1 MRRIS
6 RLALALTATVLL
18 ALGLAAC
25 GDDSS
30 SASSDPIVIG
40 YSAWPG
46 WFPLKVAEAQGF
58 FADAGVNVELKYF
71 NDYTAS
77 IDALA
82 AGQVDANAQT
92 LNDTLAIAA
101 TGSDVRIVVNTDFS
115 AGNDAIIVDRSITSV
130 ADLKGKTV
138 AAEAGVVDDNP
149 ARSIRMHRLPR
160 KLPVFLT
167 TAEKKRLLKELKGRT
182 DFSALRDRAMIE
194 VLLGTGIRLGEL
206 AALDMDD
213 IDLDAKHLRVRAK
226 GNVPQVKFI
235 KTDLRTLLRR
245 YLAERRRHGR
255 PEMEALFLSNRDGR
269 LCQRQI
275 ANRLAHW
282 LRKAGIEKE
291 LTPHGLRHTFATH
304 LYGATNDLLVVQRAL
319 GHRDVSTTQIYTHL
333 VDGQLE
339 EALERL

>member
-1 MRRIS
+1 MSNRTADLDLTGATEAFCARLSAEGRSPATIAAYRRD
-6 RLALALTATVLL
+6 LALVARVAGELTPGIVCRAVTAGLL
-18 ALGLAAC
+18 
-25 GDDSS
+25 D
-30 SASSDPIVIG
+30 
-40 YSAWPG
+40 
-46 WFPLKVAEAQGF
+46 
-58 FADAGVNVELKYF
+58 
-71 NDYTAS
+71 
-77 IDALA
+77 
-82 AGQVDANAQT
+82 QV
-92 LNDTLAIAA
+92 
-101 TGSDVRIVVNTDFS
+101 FS
-115 AGNDAIIVDRSITSV
+115 AGAVIESERGPRSAASLHRMKAAV
-130 ADLKGKTV
+130 RAFFAW
-138 AAEAGVVDDNP
+138 AAETGVVGDNP

-167 TAEKKRLLKELKGRT
+167 TAEKKRLLKELKGRP

>member
-1 MRRIS
+1 MK
-6 RLALALTATVLL
+6 
-18 ALGLAAC
+18 AAVR
-25 GDDSS
+25 
-30 SASSDPIVIG
+30 A
-40 YSAWPG
+40 
-46 WFPLKVAEAQGF
+46 F
-58 FADAGVNVELKYF
+58 FAWAV
-71 NDYTAS
+71 
-77 IDALA
+77 
-82 AGQVDANAQT
+82 
-92 LNDTLAIAA
+92 
-101 TGSDVRIVVNTDFS
+101 
-115 AGNDAIIVDRSITSV
+115 
-130 ADLKGKTV
+130 
-138 AAEAGVVDDNP
+138 EAGVVEDNP

-255 PEMEALFLSNRDGR
+255 PEMEALFLSNRDAR

-282 LRKAGIEKE
+282 LRKAGIEKD
-291 LTPHGLRHTFATH
+291 LMPHGLRHTFATH

>member
-1 MRRIS
+1 MSNRTADLDLTGATEAFCARLSAEGRSPATISAYRRD
-6 RLALALTATVLL
+6 LALVARVAGELTPGIVCRAVTAGLL
-18 ALGLAAC
+18 
-25 GDDSS
+25 D
-30 SASSDPIVIG
+30 
-40 YSAWPG
+40 
-46 WFPLKVAEAQGF
+46 
-58 FADAGVNVELKYF
+58 
-71 NDYTAS
+71 
-77 IDALA
+77 
-82 AGQVDANAQT
+82 QV
-92 LNDTLAIAA
+92 
-101 TGSDVRIVVNTDFS
+101 FS
-115 AGNDAIIVDRSITSV
+115 AGVVIESERGPRSAVS
-130 ADLKGKTV
+130 LHRMK
-138 AAEAGVVDDNP
+138 AAVRAFFAWAVEAGVVNDNP

-160 KLPVFLT
+160 TLPVFLT
-167 TAEKKRLLKELKGRT
+167 ASEKKRLLKELKGRP

-245 YLAERRRHGR
+245 YLAERRRHGH

-282 LRKAGIEKE
+282 LRKAGIEKD

>member
-1 MRRIS
+1 MSNRTADLDLTGATEAFCARLSAEGRSPATIAAYRRD
-6 RLALALTATVLL
+6 LALVARVAGVLASGIVCREVTAGLL
-18 ALGLAAC
+18 
-25 GDDSS
+25 DQVFS
-30 SASSDPIVIG
+30 
-40 YSAWPG
+40 
-46 WFPLKVAEAQGF
+46 AEAVIESERGPRSAASLHRMKAAVRAF
-58 FADAGVNVELKYF
+58 FAW
-71 NDYTAS
+71 
-77 IDALA
+77 
-82 AGQVDANAQT
+82 
-92 LNDTLAIAA
+92 
-101 TGSDVRIVVNTDFS
+101 
-115 AGNDAIIVDRSITSV
+115 
-130 ADLKGKTV
+130 

>member
-1 MRRIS
+1 MSNRTADLDLTGATEAFCARLSAEGRSPATIAAYRRD
-6 RLALALTATVLL
+6 LALVARVAGELAPGIVCRAVTA
-18 ALGLAAC
+18 GL
-25 GDDSS
+25 
-30 SASSDPIVIG
+30 
-40 YSAWPG
+40 
-46 WFPLKVAEAQGF
+46 
-58 FADAGVNVELKYF
+58 
-71 NDYTAS
+71 
-77 IDALA
+77 ID
-82 AGQVDANAQT
+82 QV
-92 LNDTLAIAA
+92 
-101 TGSDVRIVVNTDFS
+101 FS
-115 AGNDAIIVDRSITSV
+115 AGAVTESERGPRS
-130 ADLKGKTV
+130 
-138 AAEAGVVDDNP
+138 AASLHRMKAAVRAFFAWAVEAGVVEDNP

>member
-1 MRRIS
+1 MSNRTADLDLTAATEAFCARLSAEGRSPATIAAYRRD
-6 RLALALTATVLL
+6 LALVARVAGELAPGIGCRAVTAGLL
-18 ALGLAAC
+18 
-25 GDDSS
+25 D
-30 SASSDPIVIG
+30 
-40 YSAWPG
+40 
-46 WFPLKVAEAQGF
+46 KV
-58 FADAGVNVELKYF
+58 
-71 NDYTAS
+71 
-77 IDALA
+77 
-82 AGQVDANAQT
+82 
-92 LNDTLAIAA
+92 
-101 TGSDVRIVVNTDFS
+101 FS
-115 AGNDAIIVDRSITSV
+115 AGAVTESGRGPRS
-130 ADLKGKTV
+130 
-138 AAEAGVVDDNP
+138 AASLHRMKAAVRAFFAWAVEAGVVEDNP

-255 PEMEALFLSNRDGR
+255 PEMEALFLSNRNGR

>member
-1 MRRIS
+1 MSNRTADLDLTGATEAFCARLSAEGRSPATKAAYRRD
-6 RLALALTATVLL
+6 LALVARVAGELAPGIVCRAVTARLL
-18 ALGLAAC
+18 DQVFSARAVTESERGPRSAA
-25 GDDSS
+25 SLHRMKT
-30 SASSDPIVIG
+30 AVR
-40 YSAWPG
+40 A
-46 WFPLKVAEAQGF
+46 F
-58 FADAGVNVELKYF
+58 FAW
-71 NDYTAS
+71 
-77 IDALA
+77 
-82 AGQVDANAQT
+82 
-92 LNDTLAIAA
+92 
-101 TGSDVRIVVNTDFS
+101 
-115 AGNDAIIVDRSITSV
+115 
-130 ADLKGKTV
+130 

-167 TAEKKRLLKELKGRT
+167 AAEKKRLLKELKGRT

-235 KTDLRTLLRR
+235 KSDLRTLLRR

>member
-1 MRRIS
+1 MSNRTADLELTAATEAFCARLSAEGRSPATIAAYRRD
-6 RLALALTATVLL
+6 LALVARVAGELTPGIVCRAVTAGLL
-18 ALGLAAC
+18 
-25 GDDSS
+25 D
-30 SASSDPIVIG
+30 
-40 YSAWPG
+40 
-46 WFPLKVAEAQGF
+46 
-58 FADAGVNVELKYF
+58 
-71 NDYTAS
+71 
-77 IDALA
+77 
-82 AGQVDANAQT
+82 QV
-92 LNDTLAIAA
+92 
-101 TGSDVRIVVNTDFS
+101 FS
-115 AGNDAIIVDRSITSV
+115 AGAVTESERGPRS
-130 ADLKGKTV
+130 
-138 AAEAGVVDDNP
+138 AASLHRMKAAVRAFFAWAVEAGVVDDNP

-182 DFSALRDRAMIE
+182 DFSTLRDRAMIE

-206 AALDMDD
+206 AALDLDD

-255 PEMEALFLSNRDGR
+255 PEMEALFLSNRDDR

-304 LYGATNDLLVVQRAL
+304 LYGATNDLIVVQRAL

>member
-1 MRRIS
+1 MSNRTADLDLTGATEAFCARLSAEGRSPATIAAYRRD
-6 RLALALTATVLL
+6 LAL
-18 ALGLAAC
+18 
-25 GDDSS
+25 
-30 SASSDPIVIG
+30 
-40 YSAWPG
+40 
-46 WFPLKVAEAQGF
+46 VARV
-58 FADAGVNVELKYF
+58 AG
-71 NDYTAS
+71 
-77 IDALA
+77 ALA
-82 AGQVDANAQT
+82 PGIVCRKVTAGLLDQV
-92 LNDTLAIAA
+92 
-101 TGSDVRIVVNTDFS
+101 FS
-115 AGNDAIIVDRSITSV
+115 AGAVIESERGQRSAASLHRMKAAV
-130 ADLKGKTV
+130 RAFFAW

-167 TAEKKRLLKELKGRT
+167 TAEKKQLLKELKGRT

-245 YLAERRRHGR
+245 YMAERRRHGR

>member
-1 MRRIS
+1 MSNRTADLDLTGAIEAFCARLSAEGRSPATIAAYRRD
-6 RLALALTATVLL
+6 LALVARVAGELASGIVCRAVTAGLL
-18 ALGLAAC
+18 
-25 GDDSS
+25 D
-30 SASSDPIVIG
+30 
-40 YSAWPG
+40 
-46 WFPLKVAEAQGF
+46 KV
-58 FADAGVNVELKYF
+58 
-71 NDYTAS
+71 
-77 IDALA
+77 
-82 AGQVDANAQT
+82 
-92 LNDTLAIAA
+92 
-101 TGSDVRIVVNTDFS
+101 FS
-115 AGNDAIIVDRSITSV
+115 AGAVTESGRGPRS
-130 ADLKGKTV
+130 
-138 AAEAGVVDDNP
+138 AASLHRMKAAVRAFFAWAVEAGVVDDNP

-182 DFSALRDRAMIE
+182 DFSTLRDRAMIE

>member
-1 MRRIS
+1 MSNRTADLDLTGATEAFCARLSAEGRSPATIAAYRRD
-6 RLALALTATVLL
+6 LALVVRVAGELAPDIVCREVTVGLL
-18 ALGLAAC
+18 DQVFSDGAVTESERGPRSAA
-25 GDDSS
+25 SLHRMK
-30 SASSDPIVIG
+30 AAVR
-40 YSAWPG
+40 A
-46 WFPLKVAEAQGF
+46 F
-58 FADAGVNVELKYF
+58 FAW
-71 NDYTAS
+71 
-77 IDALA
+77 
-82 AGQVDANAQT
+82 
-92 LNDTLAIAA
+92 
-101 TGSDVRIVVNTDFS
+101 
-115 AGNDAIIVDRSITSV
+115 
-130 ADLKGKTV
+130 
-138 AAEAGVVDDNP
+138 AAETGVVGDNP

-206 AALDMDD
+206 AALDMED

>member
-1 MRRIS
+1 MSNRTADLDLTGATEAFCARLSAEGRSPATIAAYRRD
-6 RLALALTATVLL
+6 LALVARVAGELAPGIVCRAVTA
-18 ALGLAAC
+18 
-25 GDDSS
+25 
-30 SASSDPIVIG
+30 
-40 YSAWPG
+40 
-46 WFPLKVAEAQGF
+46 GF
-58 FADAGVNVELKYF
+58 LD
-71 NDYTAS
+71 
-77 IDALA
+77 
-82 AGQVDANAQT
+82 QV
-92 LNDTLAIAA
+92 
-101 TGSDVRIVVNTDFS
+101 FS
-115 AGNDAIIVDRSITSV
+115 AGAVTESECGPRS
-130 ADLKGKTV
+130 
-138 AAEAGVVDDNP
+138 AASLHRMKAAVRAFFAWAVEAGVVEDNP

-182 DFSALRDRAMIE
+182 DFSTLRDRAMIE

>member
-1 MRRIS
+1 MSNRTADLDLTGATEAFCAPLSAEGRSPATIAAYRRD
-6 RLALALTATVLL
+6 LALVARVADELAPGIVCRTVTAGLL
-18 ALGLAAC
+18 
-25 GDDSS
+25 D
-30 SASSDPIVIG
+30 
-40 YSAWPG
+40 
-46 WFPLKVAEAQGF
+46 
-58 FADAGVNVELKYF
+58 
-71 NDYTAS
+71 
-77 IDALA
+77 
-82 AGQVDANAQT
+82 QV
-92 LNDTLAIAA
+92 
-101 TGSDVRIVVNTDFS
+101 FS
-115 AGNDAIIVDRSITSV
+115 AGAVTESERGPRS
-130 ADLKGKTV
+130 
-138 AAEAGVVDDNP
+138 AASLHRMKAAVRAFFAWASEAGVVDDNP

>member
-1 MRRIS
+1 MSNRTADLDLTGATEAFCARLSAEGRSLATIAAYRRD
-6 RLALALTATVLL
+6 LALVARVAGELAPGIVCRVVTAGLL
-18 ALGLAAC
+18 
-25 GDDSS
+25 D
-30 SASSDPIVIG
+30 
-40 YSAWPG
+40 
-46 WFPLKVAEAQGF
+46 
-58 FADAGVNVELKYF
+58 
-71 NDYTAS
+71 
-77 IDALA
+77 
-82 AGQVDANAQT
+82 QV
-92 LNDTLAIAA
+92 
-101 TGSDVRIVVNTDFS
+101 FS
-115 AGNDAIIVDRSITSV
+115 AGAVIESERGPRS
-130 ADLKGKTV
+130 
-138 AAEAGVVDDNP
+138 AASLHRMKAAVRAFFAWAVEAGVVEDNP

-255 PEMEALFLSNRDGR
+255 PQMEALFLSNRDGR

-275 ANRLAHW
+275 ANRIAHW

-291 LTPHGLRHTFATH
+291 LTPHGLRQTFATH

-339 EALERL
+339 AALERL

>member
-1 MRRIS
+1 MSNRTADLDLTGATEAFCARLSAEGRSPATIAAYRRD
-6 RLALALTATVLL
+6 LALVARVADELAPGIVCRAVTAGFLDQVF
-18 ALGLAAC
+18 
-25 GDDSS
+25 S
-30 SASSDPIVIG
+30 
-40 YSAWPG
+40 
-46 WFPLKVAEAQGF
+46 AEAVTESKRGPRSAASLHRMKAAVRAF
-58 FADAGVNVELKYF
+58 FAWAV
-71 NDYTAS
+71 
-77 IDALA
+77 
-82 AGQVDANAQT
+82 
-92 LNDTLAIAA
+92 
-101 TGSDVRIVVNTDFS
+101 
-115 AGNDAIIVDRSITSV
+115 
-130 ADLKGKTV
+130 
-138 AAEAGVVDDNP
+138 EAGVVDDNP
-149 ARSIRMHRLPR
+149 ARSIRMQRLPR

-282 LRKAGIEKE
+282 LRKAGIEKD

>member
-1 MRRIS
+1 MSNRTADLDLTGATEAFCARLSAEGRSPATIAAYRRD
-6 RLALALTATVLL
+6 LALVARVADELAPGIVCRTVTAGLL
-18 ALGLAAC
+18 
-25 GDDSS
+25 D
-30 SASSDPIVIG
+30 
-40 YSAWPG
+40 
-46 WFPLKVAEAQGF
+46 
-58 FADAGVNVELKYF
+58 
-71 NDYTAS
+71 
-77 IDALA
+77 
-82 AGQVDANAQT
+82 QV
-92 LNDTLAIAA
+92 
-101 TGSDVRIVVNTDFS
+101 FS
-115 AGNDAIIVDRSITSV
+115 AGAVTESERGPRS
-130 ADLKGKTV
+130 
-138 AAEAGVVDDNP
+138 AASLHRMKAAVRAFFAWASEAGVVDDNP

-245 YLAERRRHGR
+245 YLGRAPSTRPPGNGSPVPVEPGRQTLPAADSQPARPLAAEGR
-255 PEMEALFLSNRDGR
+255 D
-269 LCQRQI
+269 
-275 ANRLAHW
+275 
-282 LRKAGIEKE
+282 RKGTDAAR
-291 LTPHGLRHTFATH
+291 LRHTFATH

>member
-1 MRRIS
+1 MSNRTADLDLTGATEAFCARLSAEGRSPATIAAYRRD
-6 RLALALTATVLL
+6 LALVARVADELAPGIVCREVTVGLL
-18 ALGLAAC
+18 
-25 GDDSS
+25 DE
-30 SASSDPIVIG
+30 V
-40 YSAWPG
+40 
-46 WFPLKVAEAQGF
+46 
-58 FADAGVNVELKYF
+58 
-71 NDYTAS
+71 
-77 IDALA
+77 
-82 AGQVDANAQT
+82 
-92 LNDTLAIAA
+92 
-101 TGSDVRIVVNTDFS
+101 FS
-115 AGNDAIIVDRSITSV
+115 AGAVTESERGPRSAASLHRMKAAV
-130 ADLKGKTV
+130 RAFFAW
-138 AAEAGVVDDNP
+138 AAETGVVGDNP

-167 TAEKKRLLKELKGRT
+167 TAEKKRLLKELKERT

>member
-1 MRRIS
+1 MSNRTADLDLAGATEAFCARLSAEGRSPATIAAYRRD
-6 RLALALTATVLL
+6 LALL
-18 ALGLAAC
+18 AR
-25 GDDSS
+25 
-30 SASSDPIVIG
+30 
-40 YSAWPG
+40 
-46 WFPLKVAEAQGF
+46 VAEKLAPGIICREITPGLLDQVFSSEAVADSERGPRSAASLHRMKAAVRSF
-58 FADAGVNVELKYF
+58 FAW
-71 NDYTAS
+71 
-77 IDALA
+77 
-82 AGQVDANAQT
+82 
-92 LNDTLAIAA
+92 
-101 TGSDVRIVVNTDFS
+101 
-115 AGNDAIIVDRSITSV
+115 
-130 ADLKGKTV
+130 
-138 AAEAGVVDDNP
+138 AAETGVVGDNP

-182 DFSALRDRAMIE
+182 DFSTLRDRAMIE

-255 PEMEALFLSNRDGR
+255 PEMEALFLSNRDSR

-282 LRKAGIEKE
+282 LLKAGIEKE
-291 LTPHGLRHTFATH
+291 LTPHGMRHTFATH

>member
-1 MRRIS
+1 MSNRTADLDLTGATEAFCARLSAEGRSPATIAAYRRD
-6 RLALALTATVLL
+6 LALVARVAGELAPGIVCRAVTAGLL
-18 ALGLAAC
+18 
-25 GDDSS
+25 D
-30 SASSDPIVIG
+30 
-40 YSAWPG
+40 
-46 WFPLKVAEAQGF
+46 KV
-58 FADAGVNVELKYF
+58 
-71 NDYTAS
+71 
-77 IDALA
+77 
-82 AGQVDANAQT
+82 
-92 LNDTLAIAA
+92 
-101 TGSDVRIVVNTDFS
+101 FS
-115 AGNDAIIVDRSITSV
+115 AGPVTESERGPRSAASLHRMKAAV
-130 ADLKGKTV
+130 RAFFAW
-138 AAEAGVVDDNP
+138 AAETGVVGDNP

-182 DFSALRDRAMIE
+182 DFSTLRDRAMIE

-206 AALDMDD
+206 TALDMDD

>member
-1 MRRIS
+1 MSNRTADLDLTGATEAFCARLSAEGRATATIAAYRRD
-6 RLALALTATVLL
+6 LALVARVAGELAPGIVCRAVTA
-18 ALGLAAC
+18 
-25 GDDSS
+25 
-30 SASSDPIVIG
+30 
-40 YSAWPG
+40 
-46 WFPLKVAEAQGF
+46 GF
-58 FADAGVNVELKYF
+58 LD
-71 NDYTAS
+71 
-77 IDALA
+77 
-82 AGQVDANAQT
+82 QV
-92 LNDTLAIAA
+92 
-101 TGSDVRIVVNTDFS
+101 FS
-115 AGNDAIIVDRSITSV
+115 AGAVTESERGPRS
-130 ADLKGKTV
+130 
-138 AAEAGVVDDNP
+138 AASLHRMKAAVRAFFAWAVEVGVVDDNP
-149 ARSIRMHRLPR
+149 ARSIRMQRLPR

>member
-1 MRRIS
+1 MSNRTADLDLTGATEAFCARLSAEGRSLATIAAYRRD
-6 RLALALTATVLL
+6 LALVARVAGELAPGIVCRVVTAGLL
-18 ALGLAAC
+18 
-25 GDDSS
+25 D
-30 SASSDPIVIG
+30 
-40 YSAWPG
+40 
-46 WFPLKVAEAQGF
+46 
-58 FADAGVNVELKYF
+58 
-71 NDYTAS
+71 
-77 IDALA
+77 
-82 AGQVDANAQT
+82 QV
-92 LNDTLAIAA
+92 
-101 TGSDVRIVVNTDFS
+101 FS
-115 AGNDAIIVDRSITSV
+115 AGAVIESERGPRS
-130 ADLKGKTV
+130 
-138 AAEAGVVDDNP
+138 AASLHRMKAAVRAFFAWAVEAGVVEDNP

-255 PEMEALFLSNRDGR
+255 PQMEALFLSNRDGR

>member
-1 MRRIS
+1 MSNRTADLDLTGAIEAFCARLSAEGRSPATIAAYRRD
-6 RLALALTATVLL
+6 LALVARVAGELAPGIVCRAVTAGLL
-18 ALGLAAC
+18 
-25 GDDSS
+25 D
-30 SASSDPIVIG
+30 
-40 YSAWPG
+40 
-46 WFPLKVAEAQGF
+46 
-58 FADAGVNVELKYF
+58 
-71 NDYTAS
+71 
-77 IDALA
+77 
-82 AGQVDANAQT
+82 QV
-92 LNDTLAIAA
+92 
-101 TGSDVRIVVNTDFS
+101 FS
-115 AGNDAIIVDRSITSV
+115 AGAVIESERGQRS
-130 ADLKGKTV
+130 
-138 AAEAGVVDDNP
+138 AASLHRMKAAVRAFFAWAVEAGVVEDNP

>member
-1 MRRIS
+1 MSNRTAELDLTGATEAFCVRLSAEGRSPATIAAYRRD
-6 RLALALTATVLL
+6 LALVARVAGELAPGIACREVTAGLL
-18 ALGLAAC
+18 
-25 GDDSS
+25 D
-30 SASSDPIVIG
+30 
-40 YSAWPG
+40 
-46 WFPLKVAEAQGF
+46 
-58 FADAGVNVELKYF
+58 
-71 NDYTAS
+71 
-77 IDALA
+77 
-82 AGQVDANAQT
+82 QV
-92 LNDTLAIAA
+92 
-101 TGSDVRIVVNTDFS
+101 FS
-115 AGNDAIIVDRSITSV
+115 AGAVTESERGPRS
-130 ADLKGKTV
+130 
-138 AAEAGVVDDNP
+138 AASLHRMKAAVRAFFAWAVEAGVVEDNP

>member
-1 MRRIS
+1 
-6 RLALALTATVLL
+6 LAR
-18 ALGLAAC
+18 
-25 GDDSS
+25 
-30 SASSDPIVIG
+30 
-40 YSAWPG
+40 
-46 WFPLKVAEAQGF
+46 VAEKLAPGIICREITPGLLDQVFSTEAVADSERGPRSAASLHRMKAAVRSF
-58 FADAGVNVELKYF
+58 FAWAV
-71 NDYTAS
+71 
-77 IDALA
+77 
-82 AGQVDANAQT
+82 
-92 LNDTLAIAA
+92 
-101 TGSDVRIVVNTDFS
+101 
-115 AGNDAIIVDRSITSV
+115 
-130 ADLKGKTV
+130 
-138 AAEAGVVDDNP
+138 EAGVVDDNP

-167 TAEKKRLLKELKGRT
+167 AAEKKRLLKELKGWS

-213 IDLDAKHLRVRAK
+213 IDLDAKHLRVWAK

-245 YLAERRRHGR
+245 YLAERRRRGR
-255 PEMEALFLSNRDGR
+255 PEMEALFLSNRDSR

-291 LTPHGLRHTFATH
+291 LTPHGMRHTFATH

>member
-1 MRRIS
+1 MSNRTADLDLTGATEAFCARLSAEGRSPATIAAYRRD
-6 RLALALTATVLL
+6 LALVARVAGELAPGIVCRAVTAGLL
-18 ALGLAAC
+18 
-25 GDDSS
+25 D
-30 SASSDPIVIG
+30 
-40 YSAWPG
+40 
-46 WFPLKVAEAQGF
+46 
-58 FADAGVNVELKYF
+58 
-71 NDYTAS
+71 
-77 IDALA
+77 
-82 AGQVDANAQT
+82 QV
-92 LNDTLAIAA
+92 
-101 TGSDVRIVVNTDFS
+101 FS
-115 AGNDAIIVDRSITSV
+115 AGAVIESERGQRS
-130 ADLKGKTV
+130 
-138 AAEAGVVDDNP
+138 AASLHRMKAAVRAFFAWAVEAGVVEDNP

-282 LRKAGIEKE
+282 LQKAGIEKE
-291 LTPHGLRHTFATH
+291 LTPHWLRHTFATH

-339 EALERL
+339 DALERL

>member
-1 MRRIS
+1 MSNRTADLDLTGATEAFCARLSAEGRSPATISAYRRD
-6 RLALALTATVLL
+6 LALVARVAGELTPGIVCRAVTAGLL
-18 ALGLAAC
+18 DQVFSDGAVTESERGPRSAA
-25 GDDSS
+25 SLHRMK
-30 SASSDPIVIG
+30 AAV
-40 YSAWPG
+40 
-46 WFPLKVAEAQGF
+46 
-58 FADAGVNVELKYF
+58 VE
-71 NDYTAS
+71 
-77 IDALA
+77 
-82 AGQVDANAQT
+82 
-92 LNDTLAIAA
+92 
-101 TGSDVRIVVNTDFS
+101 
-115 AGNDAIIVDRSITSV
+115 
-130 ADLKGKTV
+130 
-138 AAEAGVVDDNP
+138 DNP

>member
-1 MRRIS
+1 MSNRTADLDLTGATEAFCARLSAEGRSPATIAAYRRD
-6 RLALALTATVLL
+6 LALVARVADELAPGIVCRTVTAGLL
-18 ALGLAAC
+18 
-25 GDDSS
+25 D
-30 SASSDPIVIG
+30 
-40 YSAWPG
+40 
-46 WFPLKVAEAQGF
+46 
-58 FADAGVNVELKYF
+58 
-71 NDYTAS
+71 
-77 IDALA
+77 
-82 AGQVDANAQT
+82 QV
-92 LNDTLAIAA
+92 
-101 TGSDVRIVVNTDFS
+101 FS
-115 AGNDAIIVDRSITSV
+115 AGAVTESERGPRS
-130 ADLKGKTV
+130 
-138 AAEAGVVDDNP
+138 AASLHRMKAAVRAFFAWASEAGVVDDNP

>member
-1 MRRIS
+1 MSNRTADLDLTAATEAFCARLSAEGRSPATIAAYRRD
-6 RLALALTATVLL
+6 LALVARVAGELAPGIGCRAVTAGLL
-18 ALGLAAC
+18 
-25 GDDSS
+25 D
-30 SASSDPIVIG
+30 
-40 YSAWPG
+40 
-46 WFPLKVAEAQGF
+46 KV
-58 FADAGVNVELKYF
+58 
-71 NDYTAS
+71 
-77 IDALA
+77 
-82 AGQVDANAQT
+82 
-92 LNDTLAIAA
+92 
-101 TGSDVRIVVNTDFS
+101 FS
-115 AGNDAIIVDRSITSV
+115 AGAVTESGRGPRS
-130 ADLKGKTV
+130 
-138 AAEAGVVDDNP
+138 AASLHRMKAAVRAFFAWAVEAGVVDDNP

-282 LRKAGIEKE
+282 LRKAGIEKD

>member
-1 MRRIS
+1 MSNRTADLDLTAATEAFCARLSAEGRSPATIAAYRRD
-6 RLALALTATVLL
+6 LALVARVVGKLVPGIVCREVTA
-18 ALGLAAC
+18 
-25 GDDSS
+25 
-30 SASSDPIVIG
+30 
-40 YSAWPG
+40 
-46 WFPLKVAEAQGF
+46 GF
-58 FADAGVNVELKYF
+58 LD
-71 NDYTAS
+71 
-77 IDALA
+77 
-82 AGQVDANAQT
+82 QV
-92 LNDTLAIAA
+92 
-101 TGSDVRIVVNTDFS
+101 FS
-115 AGNDAIIVDRSITSV
+115 AGAVTESERGPRSAASLHRMKAAV
-130 ADLKGKTV
+130 RAFFAW
-138 AAEAGVVDDNP
+138 AAETGVVGSNP

-182 DFSALRDRAMIE
+182 DFSTLRDRAMIE

-275 ANRLAHW
+275 ANRLDHW